1 MTRILIVGG
10 GIAGNALALTLARNG
25 LVPTVVE
32 RAAAPRPGGQAVD
45 LRGPSR
51 DVAERMG
58 IMPGIRRRQLDEKG
72 MSYVDATGK
81 ERVRMPA
88 ELFGGNGGVAEIE
101 ITRGDLNQ
109 VLLDELPEDVDY
121 RYGDRV
127 VALDNT
133 DVTFASGLV
142 EEYDVIVG
150 ADGVHSSIRTLA
162 FGPESD
168 YATYLGGYMSFFT
181 MPTPDRI
188 EPGWFTLHSIPGGL
202 AAGIRADADP
212 TTAKALLAVR
222 MPAGPELRNNPPA
235 QRRLIRDRF
244 SGAGWAV
251 PQILAALD
259 SADDL
264 YFDELVRIDMPRW
277 SSGRVVLLGDA
288 GYCGSPLTGH
298 GTAMALVGAYILAGE
313 LLSSPDCAFDRYE
326 AKLRPFVA
334 KAQRL
339 APGGLAAMAPRSRLA
354 IRMGWTLSKI
364 LSSRMFA
371 PLTARMLSRTDDYVL
386 PEYAITPTV
395 GTPPS
400 Q

>member
-1 MTRILIVGG
+1 VTRILIVGG

-32 RAAAPRPGGQAVD
+32 QAAAPRPGGQAVD

-51 DVAERMG
+51 DVADRMG
-58 IMPGIRRRQLDEKG
+58 IMPGIRRRQLHEKG
-72 MSYVDATGK
+72 MSFVDSGGN
-81 ERVRMPA
+81 EQVRMPA

-109 VLLDELPEDVDY
+109 VLMDVVPEDVDY
-121 RYGDRV
+121 RYGDHI
-127 VALDNT
+127 VALDDT
-133 DVTFASGLV
+133 EVTFASGLV
-142 EEYDVIVG
+142 EHYDVIVG
-150 ADGVHSSIRTLA
+150 ADGVHSSIRALA

-168 YATYLGGYMSFFT
+168 YATHLGGYMSFFT
-181 MPTPDRI
+181 MPTPERI

-212 TTAKALLAVR
+212 ATAKALLVVR
-222 MPAGPELRNNPPA
+222 MPADPELRNNPAA

-244 SGAGWAV
+244 SGAGWEV

-259 SADDL
+259 SADDF
-264 YFDELVRIDMPRW
+264 YFDELLRIDMPRW

-288 GYCGSPLTGH
+288 GYCGSPLTGQ

-334 KAQRL
+334 KAQRP
-339 APGGLAAMAPRSRLA
+339 APGGLAAMAPRSHVA
-354 IRMGWTLSKI
+354 IRAGWTLSKI
-364 LSSRMFA
+364 FSSRMVA
-371 PLTARMLSRTDDYVL
+371 PLTTRMLSRTDDYVV
-386 PEYAITPTV
+386 PEYPFTRTA
-395 GTPPS
+395 GT
-400 Q
+400 

>member
-1 MTRILIVGG
+1 VTRILIVGG

-32 RAAAPRPGGQAVD
+32 QAAAPRPGGQAVD

-51 DVAERMG
+51 DVADRMG

-72 MSYVDATGK
+72 MSFVDAGG
-81 ERVRMPA
+81 RQQVRMPA
-88 ELFGGNGGVAEIE
+88 DLFGGNGGVAEVE

-109 VLLDELPEDVDY
+109 VLMDEVPEDVDY
-121 RYGDRV
+121 RYGDHI
-127 VALDNT
+127 VALDDT
-133 DVTFASGLV
+133 EVTFASGLV
-142 EEYDVIVG
+142 EHYDVIVG
-150 ADGVHSSIRTLA
+150 ADGVHSSIRALA

-168 YATYLGGYMSFFT
+168 YATHLGGYMSFFT
-181 MPTPDRI
+181 MPTPERI

-212 TTAKALLAVR
+212 ATAKALLVVR
-222 MPAGPELRNNPPA
+222 MPADPELRNNPAA

-244 SGAGWAV
+244 SGAGWEV

-259 SADDL
+259 SADDF
-264 YFDELVRIDMPRW
+264 YFDELLRIDMPRW

-288 GYCGSPLTGH
+288 GYCGSPLTGQ

-313 LLSSPDCAFDRYE
+313 LLSSPDGAFDRYE

-339 APGGLAAMAPRSRLA
+339 APGGLAAMAPRSHVA
-354 IRMGWTLSKI
+354 IRAGWTLSKI
-364 LSSRMFA
+364 FSSRMVA
-371 PLTARMLSRTDDYVL
+371 PLTTRMLSRTDDYVV
-386 PEYAITPTV
+386 PEYPFTRTA
-395 GTPPS
+395 GT
-400 Q
+400 